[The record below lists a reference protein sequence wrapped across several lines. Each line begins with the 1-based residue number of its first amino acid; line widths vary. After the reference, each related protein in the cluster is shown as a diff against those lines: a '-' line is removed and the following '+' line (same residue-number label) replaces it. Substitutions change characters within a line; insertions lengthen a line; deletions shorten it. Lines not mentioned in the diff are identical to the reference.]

1 MAGEKEQHKNG
12 QNAKE
17 EDSAAVDDGTS
28 HATSEN
34 EKEKDAGGD
43 GVDTNKNNDNP
54 KNENKKKRKA
64 DEILADSPKSSKKES
79 TMADEGAAAAAAA
92 DGGGDN
98 EEDTI
103 PRAKRQKQEIE
114 TTSDGGDEDDNTK
127 NNEGEENKNNQ
138 DDNSRSGEEDNSNK
152 KEGEENKN
160 NQDDNSKSGE
170 GEEDDSVEEENISS
184 VKVDD
189 DGQVKKNDQKD
200 NQDEDF
206 VKIDD
211 DLVKKNDQKDNQDEE
226 QQPKGKKDEGNV
238 VDNDDDDVKGVEI
251 ENKNTPPEAKVEAD
265 KNNDNNDEGDEKSAD
280 AKNGTT
286 TNAGNDDEG
295 DGKNADAE
303 NAGTTTTNAGNDND
317 KETPKSPEK
326 ENGKIT
332 PDVNDKHNSGNPYDS
347 LKYIMVRNDGKPE
360 SLIKLVA
367 LKSLFSRQLPKMPRT
382 YIARLVFDRRHTSLV
397 ILNPD
402 PVTKDT
408 DEEVIGSICYRA
420 FPEMR
425 FAEIAFCAVNASH
438 QVKGYGTKLM
448 NLVKKEGARTGI
460 EYFITY
466 ADNYAIGY
474 FKKQGFTKTISMPKG
489 RFQGLIKDYD
499 GGTMMECYVHP
510 SIDFTRIPEMLAA
523 QRKFIASRI
532 RLKAQSHKVVYD
544 PLPKNWIPHLEGVS
558 RANESAARALA
569 VPGMVEAGWTISD
582 LMATTGQGKDL
593 DRAKNALKSEL
604 LGMIVKLE
612 EQQFSWPFREP
623 VDTTEVKDYLTII
636 KEPIDLLT
644 IDKRVRKGDHY
655 KSRNMLYA
663 DLMLMVNNCKLYNE
677 EASTY
682 VQCAQNLETYLKA
695 LFAPR

>member
-1 MAGEKEQHKNG
+1 MTGEKEEHEIKQKV
-12 QNAKE
+12 KEE
-17 EDSAAVDDGTS
+17 EDSSAEDVAD
-28 HATSEN
+28 
-34 EKEKDAGGD
+34 EKDSD
-43 GVDTNKNNDNP
+43 DDTNKNNKSN
-54 KNENKKKRKA
+54 NENKNKRKA
-64 DEILADSPKSSKKES
+64 DEILEDPPKSSEKTE
-79 TMADEGAAAAAAA
+79 TTDD
-92 DGGGDN
+92 DGE
-98 EEDTI
+98 EEDTM

-114 TTSDGGDEDDNTK
+114 TTSDGGDEDNNKK
-127 NNEGEENKNNQ
+127 NEEEENKDQ
-138 DDNSRSGEEDNSNK
+138 DDNSKSGDEDNIK
-152 KEGEENKN
+152 KEGEEDKN
-160 NQDDNSKSGE
+160 NQDDNSKSGDEDNNNKNE
-170 GEEDDSVEEENISS
+170 GEEDKNQTNNNSKGGEEEDGSDVVGKSS
-184 VKVDD
+184 SIKVDD
-189 DGQVKKNDQKD
+189 DQVKKD
-200 NQDEDF
+200 
-206 VKIDD
+206 
-211 DLVKKNDQKDNQDEE
+211 DQKDNQDEE
-226 QQPKGKKDEGNV
+226 QQPKGKKGEGNV
-238 VDNDDDDVKGVEI
+238 DDDDDDVKVVEI
-251 ENKNTPPEAKVEAD
+251 ENKDTPPESKAESEAY
-265 KNNDNNDEGDEKSAD
+265 KNDVNNV
-280 AKNGTT
+280 
-286 TNAGNDDEG
+286 EG
-295 DGKNADAE
+295 DGKIADTE
-303 NAGTTTTNAGNDND
+303 NETTTNAGNDND
-317 KETPKSPEK
+317 METPKSPDK
-326 ENGKIT
+326 NNGKIN
-332 PDVNDKHNSGNPYDS
+332 PDVNDKHNTTGNPYDS

-402 PVTKDT
+402 PATKDT

-523 QRKFIASRI
+523 QRKFIVSRI
-532 RLKAQSHKVVYD
+532 RHKAQSHKVVYD

-569 VPGMVEAGWTISD
+569 VPGMIEAGWTISD

-612 EQQFSWPFREP
+612 EQQFAWPFREP